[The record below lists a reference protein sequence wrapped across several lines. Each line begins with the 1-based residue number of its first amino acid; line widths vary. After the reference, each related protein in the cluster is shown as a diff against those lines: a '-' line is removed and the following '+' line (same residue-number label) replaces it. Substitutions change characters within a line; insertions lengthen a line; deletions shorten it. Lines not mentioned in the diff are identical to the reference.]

1 VSARPIRVL
10 VVDDSAF
17 ARKVV
22 REVLQ
27 GDPLIEVVDI
37 ARDGLDALEKIGQL
51 KPDVVTLDLVM
62 PNLDGLGVLKALPA
76 LALPKLPR
84 VVIVS
89 MAEDDSDLVVS
100 ALQNGAIDFVHKPT
114 ALATDRLFD
123 LRDELRTKVFLA
135 AEATGVRAQVA
146 PEPLP
151 WPTSLPSLRRRIV
164 VMGASTGGPQALTT
178 VLGALPE
185 GFPVPIVIALHMPVG
200 YTEAL
205 ARRLDQTCAIEVVE
219 AYEGVELRRG
229 RAVVARAGQ
238 HLRVERGVPPVGRLT
253 MQPYDK
259 PHRPSVDVLFAS
271 AAAAFG
277 DRCVGV
283 VMTGMGDDGL
293 EGAHALRAAGS
304 VILSEAQSSCVVYGM
319 PRCVEVAG
327 LSKAVVP
334 LDGMAQAI
342 RDQLMI

>member
-1 VSARPIRVL
+1 MSEGPIRVL
-10 VVDDSAF
+10 IVDDSAF

-27 GDPLIEVVDI
+27 SDPLIEVVDI
-37 ARDGLDALEKIGQL
+37 ARDGLDALEKIAQL

-62 PNLDGLGVLKALPA
+62 PNLDGLGVLKALPSLA
-76 LALPKLPR
+76 LAKPPR

-100 ALQNGAIDFVHKPT
+100 ALQNGAVDFVHKPT
-114 ALATDRLFD
+114 ALATDRLFE

-135 AEATGVRAQVA
+135 AEAAGGPAQLA

-151 WPTSLPSLRRRIV
+151 WPANVASLKRRIV

-185 GFPVPIVIALHMPVG
+185 GFPVPIAVALHMPVG

-205 ARRLDQTCAIEVVE
+205 ARRLNQTCAIEVVE
-219 AYEGVELRRG
+219 AYEGVEMQRG

-259 PHRPSVDVLFAS
+259 VHRPSVDVLFSS

-293 EGAHALRAAGS
+293 EGARALRAAGS

-319 PRCVEVAG
+319 PRCVEAAG
-327 LSKAVVP
+327 LSTAVVP
-334 LDGMAQAI
+334 LDGMARAI
-342 RDQLMI
+342 RDQLMA

>member
-1 VSARPIRVL
+1 VSGSPIRVL

-37 ARDGLDALEKIGQL
+37 ARDGLDALEKIAQL

-62 PNLDGLGVLKALPA
+62 PGLDGLGVLKALPS
-76 LALPKLPR
+76 LALPNPPR
-84 VVIVS
+84 VIIVS

-100 ALQNGAIDFVHKPT
+100 ALQNGAVDFVHKPT

-123 LRDELRTKVFLA
+123 LRDELRTKVLLA
-135 AEATGVRAQVA
+135 AEAAGIRAQLA

-151 WPTSLPSLRRRIV
+151 WPTSLASSRRRV
-164 VMGASTGGPQALTT
+164 VVIGASTGGPQAISA
-178 VLGALPE
+178 VLGAFPE
-185 GFPVPIVIALHMPVG
+185 GFPVPIAIALHMPIG
-200 YTEAL
+200 YTDAL

-219 AYEGVELRRG
+219 AYDGVELRPG

-253 MQPYDK
+253 MRPYEK
-259 PHRPSVDVLFAS
+259 AHRPSVDVLFSS
-271 AAAAFG
+271 AAEAFG
-277 DRCVGV
+277 ARCVGV
-283 VMTGMGDDGL
+283 VLTGMGDDGL
-293 EGAHALRAAGS
+293 EGARALRAAGS
-304 VILSEAQSSCVVYGM
+304 VVLSEAQSSCVVYGM
-319 PRCVEVAG
+319 PRCVEAAG
-327 LSKAVVP
+327 LSNRVAP
-334 LDGMAQAI
+334 LDAMAQAI
-342 RDQLMI
+342 RDDLI